1 MLSRR
6 SVLLGGLRDFPEA
19 LDPAHPLYAF
29 RSIPSMANA
38 ALQDNGCTVRFAY
51 GGAAIGDPAAPQT
64 IRDRIAAGVIRSGDV
79 VVFEDA
85 GSHGSDPA
93 AYCAQWQALRAAAG
107 DRHDITV
114 VMMSMFDYLTNPE
127 LMPAYQYDVAIG
139 GMTMNQATYAAARAD
154 LGCIGQT
161 LWLDMN
167 AKMDQWRNSALNGD
181 GVNVIHP
188 DGIHPNVWGQML
200 MVGEIMKAVGL
211 RPYIADV
218 PSAMALAQANYLA
231 LAYGGPNFTANRA
244 REYAKHCLMR

>member
-6 SVLLGGLRDFPEA
+6 SVLLGGLGCLVSSPALAWQDEWYSALLNDRGRHDRIIHLYGDSIFHGWALRDFPEA

-107 DRHDITV
+107 DRHDII
-114 VMMSMFDYLTNPE
+114 D
-127 LMPAYQYDVAIG
+127 
-139 GMTMNQATYAAARAD
+139 
-154 LGCIGQT
+154 
-161 LWLDMN
+161 
-167 AKMDQWRNSALNGD
+167 
-181 GVNVIHP
+181 
-188 DGIHPNVWGQML
+188 
-200 MVGEIMKAVGL
+200 
-211 RPYIADV
+211 
-218 PSAMALAQANYLA
+218 
-231 LAYGGPNFTANRA
+231 
-244 REYAKHCLMR
+244 